1 MAEQAAGGAGDQHV
15 SWTGPSGTTHMF
27 NVPGALAAL
36 G

>member
-15 SWTGPSGTTHMF
+15 GWTGPSGTIHIF
-27 NVPGALAAL
+27 NVPGDAAAL